1 MSDQNP
7 QRTLRSHM
15 KGDGK
20 FKPEPPQMGYFET
33 KRANKGND
41 KEVMKEAKKEV
52 KKEDKKEKK
61 KTAK

>member
-1 MSDQNP
+1 
-7 QRTLRSHM
+7 M

-41 KEVMKEAKKEV
+41 KEVKKEAKKEV